1 LSRNKNILFN
11 VDWNLIFIYLLLI
24 FIGWLNI
31 YATSYSSEHHKILD
45 FSVAYGKQ
53 IGFIITGFA
62 IIIFLLFVESR
73 FYMQFGSIFYLIAIL
88 SLIGLFV
95 FGKTVNGAR
104 SWYAISNFTL
114 QPSEFAKIGVALGVA
129 KLLGDKQFKFNNFQ
143 NQLKAFTL
151 IFIPLA
157 LIALQP
163 DMGSALV
170 FFTFFFVFYREGLP
184 KYYIIVGLSFITL
197 AVTVIKFGLIPIQ
210 ITLFGIFLI
219 FLYFVFKKNRY
230 FFRKYWMQYI
240 LIYFAVAFFSFFIS
254 FVYNNVLPQHQKDRI
269 DLTLGIIKD
278 NKGKGY
284 NILQSQVAIGN
295 GGLTGRGFLKGQ
307 QTKGKFVPEQH
318 TDFIFSAIGEEWGF
332 LGSTFVILLYLALI
346 LRIIHLAEN
355 AKSKFTR
362 VYGYSIAAI
371 FFFHF
376 AINIGMVI
384 GLFPTI
390 GIPLPFLSYGGSSF
404 WAFTILL
411 FIFIRLYANNKY
423 EL

>member
-1 LSRNKNILFN
+1 LSRNQNILFN
-11 VDWNLIFIYLLLI
+11 VDWNLIFIYLLLTL
-24 FIGWLNI
+24 IGWINI
-31 YATSYSSEHHKILD
+31 YATSYSAEHHKILD
-45 FSVAYGKQ
+45 FSATYGKQ
-53 IGFIITGFA
+53 IGFIISGFA
-62 IIIFLLFVESR
+62 IIVFLLFIESK
-73 FYMQFGSIFYLIAIL
+73 FYIQLSSIFYLIAIL
-88 SLIGLFV
+88 SLIGLFIL
-95 FGKTVNGAR
+95 GKTVNGAK
-104 SWYAISNFTL
+104 SWYAIGNFTL

-143 NQLKAFTL
+143 NQLKAFVL

-197 AVTVIKFGLIPIQ
+197 AVTIIKFGLIPVE
-210 ITLFGIFLI
+210 ITLFVIFLL

-240 LIYFAVAFFSFFIS
+240 LIYISVAFFAFFIS
-254 FVYNNVLPQHQKDRI
+254 FVYNNVLPKHQKDRI

>member
-1 LSRNKNILFN
+1 LID
-11 VDWNLIFIYLLLI
+11 VDWNLILIYFLLV
-24 FIGWLNI
+24 FIGWINI
-31 YATSYSSEHHKILD
+31 YATGNNNLDNQKILN
-45 FSVAYGKQ
+45 FSVEHGKQ
-53 IGFIITGFA
+53 VFFILSGLL
-62 IIIFLLFVESR
+62 IIIFLLFIESR
-73 FYMQFGSIFYLIAIL
+73 FYMQFGSVFYLIAIL
-88 SLIGLFV
+88 SLLGLFL
-95 FGKTVNGAR
+95 FGKTVNGAK
-104 SWYAISNFTL
+104 SWYAIDSFTL
-114 QPSEFAKIGVALGVA
+114 QPSEFVKIGVALGVA
-129 KLLGDKQFKFNNFQ
+129 KLIGDKQFKLNTFQ
-143 NQLKAFTL
+143 SQLKAFVL
-151 IFIPLA
+151 IIIPMI

-170 FFTFFFVFYREGLP
+170 FISLFFVFYREGLP
-184 KYYIIVGLSFITL
+184 KYYIIVGLSFISL
-197 AVTVIKFGLIPIQ
+197 ALTVIKFGLIQ
-210 ITLFGIFLI
+210 VEVFLSLVFITFMI
-219 FLYFVFKKNRY
+219 YMFKNKRY

-240 LIYFAVAFFSFFIS
+240 ISFMAIGLFTFFIFFIYS
-254 FVYNNVLPQHQKDRI
+254 DVLPQHQKDRI

-295 GGLTGRGFLKGQ
+295 GGLFGKGFLKGE
-307 QTKGKFVPEQH
+307 QTKGNFVPEQH

-332 LGSTFVILLYLALI
+332 LGSTFVIILYMALI
-346 LRIIHLAEN
+346 LRIIHLSEN

-362 VYGYSIAAI
+362 VYGYSIASI

-376 AINIGMVI
+376 TINIGMVI

>member
-1 LSRNKNILFN
+1 M
-11 VDWNLIFIYLLLI
+11 
-24 FIGWLNI
+24 
-31 YATSYSSEHHKILD
+31 D

>member
-1 LSRNKNILFN
+1 MSRNKNILLDI
-11 VDWNLIFIYLLLI
+11 DWNLVFIYFLLI
-24 FIGWLNI
+24 FIGLINI

-45 FSVAYGKQ
+45 FNVEYGKQ
-53 IGFIITGFA
+53 IGFIVSGLA
-62 IIIFLLFVESR
+62 IIVFLLFIESR

-104 SWYAISNFTL
+104 SWYAIGNFTL
-114 QPSEFAKIGVALGVA
+114 QPSEFVKIGVALGVA
-129 KLLGDKQFKFNNFQ
+129 KLIGDKQFDLRHFK
-143 NQLKAFTL
+143 NQAKAFLL
-151 IFIPLA
+151 IMIPVI

-197 AVTVIKFGLIPIQ
+197 ALTVIKFGLLPIE
-210 ITLFGIFLI
+210 IALFLLFISFISFIF
-219 FLYFVFKKNRY
+219 KRNRY

-240 LIYFAVAFFSFFIS
+240 LIYVAVGFFAFFVSFTYKHI
-254 FVYNNVLPQHQKDRI
+254 LPQHQKDRI
-269 DLTLGIIKD
+269 DLALGIIKD

-284 NILQSQVAIGN
+284 NIIQSQVAIGN
-295 GGLTGRGFLKGQ
+295 GGLLGKGFLKGQ

-332 LGSTFVILLYLALI
+332 LGSVLVIILYISLI
-346 LRIIHLAEN
+346 LRIIHLAEKS
-355 AKSKFTR
+355 KSKFTR

>member
-1 LSRNKNILFN
+1 MSRNQNILFN
-11 VDWNLIFIYLLLI
+11 VDWNLIFIYLLLTL
-24 FIGWLNI
+24 IGWINI
-31 YATSYSSEHHKILD
+31 YATSYSAEHHKILD
-45 FSVAYGKQ
+45 FSATYGKQ
-53 IGFIITGFA
+53 IGFIISGFA
-62 IIIFLLFVESR
+62 IIVFLLFIESK
-73 FYMQFGSIFYLIAIL
+73 FYIQLSSIFYLIAIL
-88 SLIGLFV
+88 SLIGLFIL
-95 FGKTVNGAR
+95 GKTVNGAK
-104 SWYAISNFTL
+104 SWYAIGNFTL

-197 AVTVIKFGLIPIQ
+197 AVTIIKFGLIPVE
-210 ITLFGIFLI
+210 ITLFVIFLL

-240 LIYFAVAFFSFFIS
+240 LIYISVAFFAFFIS
-254 FVYNNVLPQHQKDRI
+254 FVYNNVLPKHQKDRI

-362 VYGYSIAAI
+362 VYGYGIASI

>member
-1 LSRNKNILFN
+1 MSRRKNILFD
-11 VDWNLIFIYLLLI
+11 VDWNLITVYFLLVL
-24 FIGWLNI
+24 IGWVTI
-31 YATSYSSEHHKILD
+31 YATSSTEIHNQLFD
-45 FSVAYGKQ
+45 FQVEYGKQ
-53 IGFIITGFA
+53 IGFIVSGLI
-62 IIIFLLFVESR
+62 IIIFLLFLDSR
-73 FYMQFGSIFYLIAIL
+73 FYMDFGSIFYIIAIL
-88 SLIGLFV
+88 SLVGLFI

-104 SWYAISNFTL
+104 SWYAIGSFTL

-129 KLLGDKQFKFNNFQ
+129 KLLGDKQFNLSSFNNQ
-143 NQLKAFTL
+143 IKAFVL
-151 IFIPLA
+151 LFIPIV

-170 FFTFFFVFYREGLP
+170 FLTFFFVFYREGLP
-184 KYYIIVGLSFITL
+184 KYYIIVGILFFT
-197 AVTVIKFGLIPIQ
+197 VTISVIKFGLVPIET
-210 ITLFGIFLI
+210 ILILLFTFFII
-219 FLYFVFKKNRY
+219 YIFKKNRY
-230 FFRKYWMQYI
+230 FFRKYWLQY
-240 LIYFAVAFFSFFIS
+240 VFSYLAIAMFTFTVFFI
-254 FVYNNVLPQHQKDRI
+254 YKNVLPQHQKDRI

-284 NILQSQVAIGN
+284 NILQSQIAIGN
-295 GGLTGRGFLKGQ
+295 GGLLGRGYLNGQ
-307 QTKGKFVPEQH
+307 QTKGGFVPEQH

-332 LGSTFVILLYLALI
+332 IGSFFVIGLFVSLI
-346 LRIIHLAEN
+346 LRIIHLAEH

-411 FIFIRLYANNKY
+411 FIFIRLDANNKY

>member
-1 LSRNKNILFN
+1 MSRNKNIFFD

-24 FIGWLNI
+24 FIGWINI
-31 YATSYSSEHHKILD
+31 YATSYHAEHHKILD

-53 IGFIITGFA
+53 IVFIISGFA
-62 IIIFLLFVESR
+62 IILFLLFIETR
-73 FYMQFGSIFYLIAIL
+73 FYIQFAGIFYLIAIL

-104 SWYAISNFTL
+104 SWYAIGNFTM

-129 KLLGDKQFKFNNFQ
+129 KLLGDKQFKFNTLQ
-143 NQLKAFTL
+143 NQFKAFSL
-151 IFIPLA
+151 IFIPFA
-157 LIALQP
+157 LIAMQP

-170 FFTFFFVFYREGLP
+170 FITFFFVFYREGLP

-197 AVTVIKFGLIPIQ
+197 AITVIKFGLLPVQTI
-210 ITLFGIFLI
+210 LFGVFILFL
-219 FLYFVFKKNRY
+219 FSVFKKNRY
-230 FFRKYWMQYI
+230 YFRKYWMQYI
-240 LIYFAVAFFSFFIS
+240 LIYASVAFFAFFIS
-254 FVYNNVLPQHQKDRI
+254 FVYHNILPQHQKDRI

-295 GGLTGRGFLKGQ
+295 GGFTGKGFLKGQ

-332 LGSTFVILLYLALI
+332 LGSTFVILLYIALI
-346 LRIIHLAEN
+346 LRIIHLSEN

>member
-1 LSRNKNILFN
+1 MSRNKNILFDI
-11 VDWNLIFIYLLLI
+11 DWNLILIYFLLI
-24 FIGWLNI
+24 FTGWITI
-31 YATSYSSEHHKILD
+31 YSTSYSAEHHQLFD
-45 FSVAYGKQ
+45 FNVKYGKQ
-53 IGFIITGFA
+53 IGFIVTGLVL
-62 IIIFLLFVESR
+62 IVFLLFIESR
-73 FYMQFGSIFYLIAIL
+73 FYAQFGSIFYLLTIL
-88 SLIGLFV
+88 FLLFLFI

-104 SWYAISNFTL
+104 SWYAIGNFTL

-129 KLLGDKQFKFNNFQ
+129 KLLGDKQFDLKSFQ
-143 NQLKAFTL
+143 NQIKAFL
-151 IFIPLA
+151 VIVIPMA

-170 FFTFFFVFYREGLP
+170 FVSFFFVFYREGLP
-184 KYYIIVGLSFITL
+184 KYFIIIGLSFITL
-197 AVTVIKFGLIPIQ
+197 ALTVIKFGLIPIE
-210 ITLFGIFLI
+210 IVLVFLFLGFL
-219 FLYFVFKKNRY
+219 FYVFKKNRY

-240 LIYFAVAFFSFFIS
+240 LSYFAIAFFAFFVF
-254 FVYNNVLPQHQKDRI
+254 FVYNSVLPQHQKDRI

-284 NILQSQVAIGN
+284 NIIQSQVAIGN
-295 GGLTGRGFLKGQ
+295 GGLLGRGYLKGQ

-332 LGSTFVILLYLALI
+332 LGAAFVIILYVSLI

-376 AINIGMVI
+376 AVNIGMVI
-384 GLFPTI
+384 GIFPTI

-411 FIFIRLYANNKY
+411 FIFIRLYANNKH

>member
-1 LSRNKNILFN
+1 LID
-11 VDWNLIFIYLLLI
+11 VDWNLILIYFLLV
-24 FIGWLNI
+24 FIGWINI
-31 YATSYSSEHHKILD
+31 YTTCHNSDNQKILD
-45 FSVAYGKQ
+45 FSVEHGKQ
-53 IGFIITGFA
+53 VFFILSGLL
-62 IIIFLLFVESR
+62 IIIFLLFIESR
-73 FYMQFGSIFYLIAIL
+73 FYIQFGSVFYLMVIL
-88 SLIGLFV
+88 SLLGLFL
-95 FGKTVNGAR
+95 FGKTVNGAK
-104 SWYAISNFTL
+104 SWYAIGSFTL
-114 QPSEFAKIGVALGVA
+114 QPSEFVKIGVALGVA
-129 KLLGDKQFKFNNFQ
+129 KLIGDKQFKLNTFQ
-143 NQLKAFTL
+143 SQLKAFVL
-151 IFIPLA
+151 IIIPMI

-170 FFTFFFVFYREGLP
+170 FISFFFVFYREGLP
-184 KYYIIVGLSFITL
+184 KYYIIVGLSFISL
-197 AVTVIKFGLIPIQ
+197 ALTVIMFGLIPVE
-210 ITLFGIFLI
+210 IFIVL
-219 FLYFVFKKNRY
+219 VFIAFMVYMFKNKRY

-240 LIYFAVAFFSFFIS
+240 ISYLVIGFFTFFI
-254 FVYNNVLPQHQKDRI
+254 FFIYNDVLPQHQKDRI
-269 DLTLGIIKD
+269 DLTLGLIKD

-295 GGLTGRGFLKGQ
+295 GGLFGKGFLKGE
-307 QTKGKFVPEQH
+307 QTKGNFVPEQH

-332 LGSTFVILLYLALI
+332 LGSTFVIILYIALI
-346 LRIIHLAEN
+346 LRIIHLSEN

-362 VYGYSIAAI
+362 VYGYSIASI

-411 FIFIRLYANNKY
+411 FIFIRLFANNKY

>member
-1 LSRNKNILFN
+1 MRRTKNILFDL
-11 VDWNLIFIYLLLI
+11 DWNLILIYFLLI

-31 YATSYSSEHHKILD
+31 YATSYSNEHHQILD
-45 FSVAYGKQ
+45 FKVEYGKQ
-53 IGFIITGFA
+53 IGFILTSFA
-62 IIIFLLFVESR
+62 IVIFLIFIESR

-104 SWYAISNFTL
+104 SWYAIGNFTL

-129 KLLGDKQFKFNNFQ
+129 KLLGDKQFDLKSFQ
-143 NQLKAFTL
+143 NQLKAFLL
-151 IFIPLA
+151 IFIPIA

-184 KYYIIVGLSFITL
+184 KYYIIIGLSFITL
-197 AVTVIKFGLIPIQ
+197 ALTVIKFGLVSVE
-210 ITLFGIFLI
+210 ITLAILFILFLI
-219 FLYFVFKKNRY
+219 YVFKRNRY
-230 FFRKYWMQYI
+230 YFRKYWMQYI
-240 LIYFAVAFFSFFIS
+240 LSYLAVAFLAFFVF

-295 GGLTGRGFLKGQ
+295 GGLLGRGYLKGQ

-332 LGSTFVILLYLALI
+332 LGSAFVIILYMTLI
-346 LRIIHLAEN
+346 LRIIHLAEH

-376 AINIGMVI
+376 AINIGMVL

-411 FIFIRLYANNKY
+411 FIFIRLYANNKH

>member
-1 LSRNKNILFN
+1 MSRNKNILFDI
-11 VDWNLIFIYLLLI
+11 DWNLILIYFLLI
-24 FIGWLNI
+24 FTGWITI
-31 YATSYSSEHHKILD
+31 YSTSYSVAHHQLLD
-45 FSVAYGKQ
+45 FQVEYGKQ
-53 IGFIITGFA
+53 IGFIVTGLVL
-62 IIIFLLFVESR
+62 IVFLLFIESR
-73 FYMQFGSIFYLIAIL
+73 FYVQFGSIFYLLAIL
-88 SLIGLFV
+88 SLLFLFI

-104 SWYAISNFTL
+104 SWYAIGNFTL

-129 KLLGDKQFKFNNFQ
+129 KLLGDKQFDLKSFK
-143 NQLKAFTL
+143 NQLKAFL
-151 IFIPLA
+151 VIVIPMA

-170 FFTFFFVFYREGLP
+170 FVSFFFVFYREGLP
-184 KYYIIVGLSFITL
+184 KYFIIIGLSFITL
-197 AVTVIKFGLIPIQ
+197 ALTVIKFGLIPVEIVLVF
-210 ITLFGIFLI
+210 LFLGFL
-219 FLYFVFKKNRY
+219 FYVFKKNRY
-230 FFRKYWMQYI
+230 YFRKYWMQYI
-240 LIYFAVAFFSFFIS
+240 LSYFAIAFFAFFVF

-284 NILQSQVAIGN
+284 NIMQSQVAIGN
-295 GGLTGRGFLKGQ
+295 GGLLGRGYLKGQ

-332 LGSTFVILLYLALI
+332 LGAAFVIILYVTLI

-376 AINIGMVI
+376 AVNIGMVI
-384 GLFPTI
+384 GIFPTI

-411 FIFIRLYANNKY
+411 FIFIRLYANNKH